1 MLEKRGKRGNSP
13 RRGRVRGTL
22 SMLGQTRGQLSIFII
37 IAIVV
42 VALIFGYFLLR
53 GTISVRGIPGSIQ
66 PAYTGFLSCLEEDTN
81 AGISVLESQG
91 GYVELPEFEPGSEYM
106 PFSSQLT
113 FAGSP
118 VPYWY
123 YVSGNNI
130 QKEQVPTKGEMEDQL
145 EGFIEERLRDCNLR
159 SYYDEGFVISM
170 SDKPKADVNIKDGE
184 VEVNLNLDLT
194 IKKENDTAL
203 IRNHK
208 ISQPSK
214 LGKLYDSAKTVYEE
228 EQKNL
233 FLERYAIDILRLY
246 APVDGVEITCAP
258 LVWDA
263 EEVFDGLQEAIEIN
277 TAALKNKGSKED
289 YFALNF
295 PVDEDVRF
303 LNSKDWPNGFEISP
317 ADDRIL
323 ISSPVGNQP
332 GIGALGFCYVPYH
345 FVYNMRYPVMIQV
358 YDGEEIFQFP
368 VAVVIQGNNPR
379 EFLNATASEDIV
391 PELCKYKN
399 TEVQINTYDTS
410 LRPVDAQISYECFGN
425 KCDIGTT
432 ESGKMTENFPQ
443 CVNGFVS
450 AKAPGFKDTRY
461 LFSTVQP
468 GSLDIILDR
477 VYETDIELLLDGKP
491 YTGEAVITFS
501 SDYATETI
509 IYPNQRMVE
518 LGEGQHEI
526 QVQIF
531 RNSSITIGAT
541 TKEQCIEVPRG
552 ILGVFGLTEER
563 CFDIQVPGQVIS
575 NALAGGGKQTLYVLE
590 SELIKGNALE
600 INARSLPIPKT
611 IEQVQDNYQ
620 LFEQNPLEAEFK

>member
-1 MLEKRGKRGNSP
+1 MGFKRGD
-13 RRGRVRGTL
+13 L
-22 SMLGQTRGQLSIFII
+22 SMRGQIRGQVTIFII
-37 IAIVV
+37 IAIVI
-42 VALIFGYFLLR
+42 VALVFGYLFLR
-53 GTISVRGIPGSIQ
+53 GTISVKGIPGSIQ
-66 PAYTGFLSCLEEDTN
+66 PAYTTFLTCLEEDTN

-91 GYVELPEFEPGSEYM
+91 GYIELPEFEPGSAYM
-106 PFSSQLT
+106 PFSSQLN
-113 FAGSP
+113 FAGNP

-130 QKEQVPTKGEMEDQL
+130 QREQVPTKNEMENHL
-145 EGFIEERLRDCNLR
+145 EGFIESRIRDCNMR
-159 SYYDEGFVISM
+159 NYYDEGFVISM
-170 SDKPKADVNIKDGE
+170 SDEPKADVLIKDNE
-184 VEVNLNLDLT
+184 VEVRLDMNLA
-194 IKKENDTAL
+194 IEKENDTAL
-203 IRNHK
+203 VRNHK

-214 LGKLYDSAKTVYEE
+214 LGRLYDSAKTVYDE

-233 FLERYAIDILRLY
+233 FLEKYAVDVLRLY

-263 EEVFDGLQEAIEIN
+263 EEVFDSLQEAIEVN
-277 TAALKNKGSKED
+277 TAALKNKGSQDD
-289 YFALNF
+289 YFALNL

-323 ISSPVGNQP
+323 VSSPVGNQP
-332 GIGALGFCYVPYH
+332 GIGILGFCYVPYH
-345 FVYNMRYPVMIQV
+345 FVYNIRYPVMVQV
-358 YDGEEIFQFP
+358 YDEEEIFQFP

-379 EFLNATASEDIV
+379 EFLDANASVSEDIV
-391 PELCKYKN
+391 PELCRYKN
-399 TEVQINTYDTS
+399 TQVQINTYDSS

-425 KCDIGTT
+425 SCDIGVT
-432 ESGKMTENFPQ
+432 ESGTMTENFPQ

-468 GSLDIILDR
+468 GSLDVIMER
-477 VYETDIELLLDGKP
+477 VYPTNTELLLDGRP
-491 YTGEAVITFS
+491 YQGNAVITFV

-509 IYPNQRMVE
+509 IYPNQKTVE

-526 QVQIF
+526 QVQVF

-541 TKEQCIEVPRG
+541 TKEQCVEVPRE
-552 ILGVFGLTEER
+552 ILGIFGLTKEK
-563 CFDIQVPGQVIS
+563 CFEIQIPEQVIS
-575 NALAGGGKQTLYVLE
+575 NALSGGGKQFFYVLE
-590 SELIKGNALE
+590 TELANGKSLE
-600 INARSLPIPKT
+600 INAKSLPSPRT

-620 LFEQNPLEAEFK
+620 LFEENKLEVGFR

>member
-1 MLEKRGKRGNSP
+1 MLEKRDKRGQ
-13 RRGRVRGTL
+13 VTV
-22 SMLGQTRGQLSIFII
+22 FII

-42 VALIFGYFLLR
+42 VALVFGYFFLR
-53 GTISVRGIPGSIQ
+53 GAVSVRGIPGSIQ
-66 PAYTGFLSCLEEDTN
+66 PAYSSFLNCLEEDTN
-81 AGISVLESQG
+81 VGISVLESQG
-91 GYVELPEFEPGSEYM
+91 GYIELPEFEPGSEYM
-106 PFSSQLT
+106 PFSSQLN

-130 QKEQVPTKGEMEDQL
+130 QKEQVPTKGEMEKQL
-145 EGFIEERLRDCNLR
+145 GGFIEQRIKDCNLR
-159 SYYDEGFVISM
+159 SYYDEGFLISM
-170 SDKPKADVNIKDGE
+170 PDKPKADVNIKDGE
-184 VEVNLNLDLT
+184 VEVNLYLALT
-194 IKKENDTAL
+194 IEKENDTAL

-208 ISQPSK
+208 ISQQSK
-214 LGKLYDSAKTVYEE
+214 LGKLYDSAKTVYED
-228 EQKNL
+228 EQKSL
-233 FLERYAIDILRLY
+233 FLERYAVDILRLY

-263 EEVFDGLQEAIEIN
+263 EEIFDGLQEAIEIN
-277 TAALKNKGSKED
+277 TAALKNKGSRED
-289 YFALNF
+289 YFALNL

-332 GIGALGFCYVPYH
+332 GLGIVGFCYVPYH

-379 EFLNATASEDIV
+379 EFLNTSASELSADIV

-432 ESGKMTENFPQ
+432 ESGTMTENFPQ
-443 CVNGFVS
+443 CENGFVS

-461 LFSTVQP
+461 LFSTVQS
-468 GSLDIILDR
+468 GSLDVIMEK
-477 VYETDIELLLDGKP
+477 VYPTDIGLLLDGKP
-491 YTGEAVITFS
+491 YTGDAVITFA

-509 IYPNQRMVE
+509 IYPNQRTAE

-531 RNSSITIGAT
+531 RNSSINIGAT

-552 ILGVFGLTEER
+552 ILGVFGLTEEK
-563 CFDIQVPGQVIS
+563 CFDIQIPGQVIS
-575 NALAGGGKQTLYVLE
+575 NALAGGGKQVFYVLE
-590 SELIKGNALE
+590 SELVSGKTLQIDAK
-600 INARSLPIPKT
+600 SLPVPKT

-620 LFEQNPLEAEFK
+620 LFEQNPLKTEFR